1 MKLACVSMSPPNIVM
16 RHQHGSTPSLSL
28 HVPDRVSLARLLGDD
43 RVTIAENI
51 VARVGNDRVTSLLLR
66 TLIVTIA
73 KSIETTDPDV
83 VLHWGRMARG
93 AHSPHVVLELISIAC
108 DVAAEY
114 AERLC
119 DDLST
124 VLVFLEVVQE
134 HAREALM
141 IAEPV
146 MSSDEMHRPIIESV
160 LAMLRA
166 RDEATC
172 AHSRA
177 TGLWCRRLANGLGLT
192 TGVTDRIVK
201 AGVLHDV
208 GKIATPDAILLK
220 AGPLDA
226 REWAIMQQH
235 AAFGGEIL
243 AQIPSLAQYSPIVRA
258 HHERIDGRGYPD
270 GFAGE
275 LIPFEARVVAVADA
289 FHAMISDRP
298 YRAALSY
305 GAAIAVL
312 GEGRGTQ
319 WDAEV
324 VDAMVIVAASARSRS
339 ADADLAPLSEYGP
352 VAASSPTAQT
362 LAG

>member
-1 MKLACVSMSPPNIVM
+1 M
-16 RHQHGSTPSLSL
+16 
-28 HVPDRVSLARLLGDD
+28 PDRVNLARCIGDE
-43 RVTIAENI
+43 RIAIAEDI
-51 VARVGNDRVTSLLLR
+51 AARVGNGRVTALLVR

-73 KSIETTDPDV
+73 KAVETTDPDV
-83 VLHWGRMARG
+83 VLHWARMART
-93 AHSPHVVLELISIAC
+93 AHAPHAVLEMISIAC
-108 DVAAEY
+108 DIAAEY
-114 AERLC
+114 AERMC

-134 HAREALM
+134 HAREALT
-141 IAEPV
+141 IGEPV
-146 MSSDEMHRPIIESV
+146 LSQDEMHRPIIESV

-192 TGVTDRIVK
+192 TAVTDRIVK
-201 AGVLHDV
+201 AGVLHDI

-226 REWAIMQQH
+226 GEWGIMQQH

-243 AQIPSLAQYSPIVRA
+243 AQIPSLAQYAPIVRA
-258 HHERIDGRGYPD
+258 HHERIDGNGYPD

-275 LIPFEARVVAVADA
+275 VIPFESRVVAVADA

-298 YRAALSY
+298 YRPALSY
-305 GAAIAVL
+305 GAAITVL

-324 VDAMVIVAASARSRS
+324 VDAMVTVAASARNRS
-339 ADADLAPLSEYGP
+339 ADADLAPLSEFGP
-352 VAASSPTAQT
+352 VAPASQSTQT

>member
-1 MKLACVSMSPPNIVM
+1 M
-16 RHQHGSTPSLSL
+16 RHQHGSSPSPSL
-28 HVPDRVSLARLLGDD
+28 HVSDRVNLARCIGDE
-43 RVTIAENI
+43 RIAIAEAI
-51 VARVGNDRVTSLLLR
+51 AARVGNGRVTALLVR

-73 KSIETTDPDV
+73 KAVETTDPDI
-83 VLHWGRMARG
+83 VLHWARMARG
-93 AHSPHVVLELISIAC
+93 AHSPHAVLEMVSIAC

-134 HAREALM
+134 HAREALT
-141 IAEPV
+141 IGEPV
-146 MSSDEMHRPIIESV
+146 LSSDEMHRPVIESV

-192 TGVTDRIVK
+192 TAVTDRIVK
-201 AGVLHDV
+201 AGVLHDI
-208 GKIATPDAILLK
+208 GKIATPDSILLK

-226 REWAIMQQH
+226 GEWAIMQQH
-235 AAFGGEIL
+235 AAFGGDIL
-243 AQIPSLAQYSPIVRA
+243 AQIPSLAQYAPIVRA
-258 HHERIDGRGYPD
+258 HHERIDGNGYPD

-275 LIPFEARVVAVADA
+275 VIPFEARVVAVADA
-289 FHAMISDRP
+289 FHAMVSDRP
-298 YRAALSY
+298 YRPALSY
-305 GAAIAVL
+305 GAAITAL

-324 VDAMVIVAASARSRS
+324 VDAMVTVAASARSRS
-339 ADADLAPLSEYGP
+339 ADADLAALSEFGP
-352 VAASSPTAQT
+352 VMPSSHSAQT

>member
-1 MKLACVSMSPPNIVM
+1 MSLPNIAM
-16 RHQHGSTPSLSL
+16 RHQSGSPPSLPL
-28 HVPDRVSLARLLGDD
+28 HVPDRVSLARRFGDD
-43 RVTIAENI
+43 RIAIAEDI
-51 VARVGNDRVTSLLLR
+51 VARVGNDRVTALLLR

-73 KSIETTDPDV
+73 KSIETADPDV

-93 AHSPHVVLELISIAC
+93 AHSPHVVLEMISIAC

-134 HAREALM
+134 HAREALL
-141 IAEPV
+141 ISEPV
-146 MSSDEMHRPIIESV
+146 LSPDEMHRPVIDSV

-172 AHSRA
+172 THSRA

-192 TGVTDRIVK
+192 NTVTDRVVK
-201 AGVLHDV
+201 AGVLHDI

-226 REWAIMQQH
+226 DEWALMKQH
-235 AAFGGEIL
+235 SAFGGEIL
-243 AQIPSLAQYSPIVRA
+243 AQIPSLAQYAAIVRA
-258 HHERIDGRGYPD
+258 HHERVDGNGYPD

-275 LIPFEARVVAVADA
+275 VIPFEARVVAVADA
-289 FHAMISDRP
+289 FHAMVSDRP
-298 YRAALSY
+298 YRRALSY
-305 GAAIAVL
+305 GAAITVL
-312 GEGRGTQ
+312 GQGRGTQ

-324 VDAMVIVAASARSRS
+324 VDAMVSVAASARSRS
-339 ADADLAPLSEYGP
+339 ADADLAPMNEYGP
-352 VAASSPTAQT
+352 IAPAPPASQT